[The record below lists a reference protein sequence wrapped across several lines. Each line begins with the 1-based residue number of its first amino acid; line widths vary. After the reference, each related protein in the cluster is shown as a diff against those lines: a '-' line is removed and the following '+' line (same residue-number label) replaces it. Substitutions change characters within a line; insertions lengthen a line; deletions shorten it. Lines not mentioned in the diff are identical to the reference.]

1 MNPGCNC
8 CPEIDAVTYVMND
21 KIIIKE
27 CEIARPGLS
36 KKSFEANLG
45 MRKQNSQVGDRQ
57 GKM

>member
-1 MNPGCNC
+1 
-8 CPEIDAVTYVMND
+8 MND